1 MPMNKNPASTVKTKD
16 FFPNTASAAVM
27 ELDEPEMRSLWLANG
42 ESLHAHVTKVE
53 SDGLRITNAEKETAF
68 ISAPDLSTADRV
80 RYGFGTRKEESWVQ
94 KMEANLAKL
103 NASKAV
109 LVS

>member
-1 MPMNKNPASTVKTKD
+1 MNMPKPAAPAYKTKN
-16 FFPNTASAAVM
+16 FFLTAAPTAVM

-42 ESLHAHVTKVE
+42 ENLQAHVTKVE
-53 SDGLRITNAEKETAF
+53 SDGIRITNAEKETTF

-103 NASKAV
+103 AVSKAA
-109 LVS
+109 LVA

>member
-1 MPMNKNPASTVKTKD
+1 MIMNKTTAPTPKTKP
-16 FFPNTASAAVM
+16 FFPAATTEAVM

-42 ESLHAHVTKVE
+42 DNLQAHVTKVE
-53 SDGLRITNAEKETAF
+53 SDGLRITNAEKETSF

-80 RYGFGTRKEESWVQ
+80 RYGFGTRKEESWMQ

-103 NASKAV
+103 TAPKAA